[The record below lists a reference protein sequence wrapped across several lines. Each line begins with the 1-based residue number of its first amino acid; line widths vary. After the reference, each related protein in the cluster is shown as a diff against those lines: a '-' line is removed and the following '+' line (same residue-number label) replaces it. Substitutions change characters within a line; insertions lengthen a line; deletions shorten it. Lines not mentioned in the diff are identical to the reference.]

1 MDQFSALTKSMANDR
16 IAAAQYRALLASS
29 PHGIVAVDGG
39 GIIQLVNHTAEV
51 LFGYSSD
58 ELVGRSIE
66 VLVPERVR
74 EIHAEERNEYCK
86 SPWSRPMGMGIEL
99 TGRRRDGSEL
109 PVEISLAHV
118 RVGSETTVF
127 SFITDIRNRT
137 ETEAL
142 QREAQRIEAVGRL
155 AGRVADEFNQL
166 LDVLSRQSCVAM
178 QRCQDDP
185 VLRSSVEAMSAASA
199 QAQLISRKLLAFS
212 RGMRNQPE
220 WFEPNQRL
228 SEMRHVL
235 NDALGEGV
243 ELDLLPGEDVGEILG
258 DPLQFGEVILN
269 LVQNAADAMP
279 RGGRAAIET
288 AAVDVGEDFVH
299 GHLPLSAGPHLL
311 VKVTD
316 TGIGMTPDV
325 QSRIFEP
332 FCTTKAGHAGLGLAA
347 VYGIVRDAG
356 GSIAASTQPGR
367 GTAFHL
373 MFPRIWRMGQ
383 ETDGERPES

>member
-1 MDQFSALTKSMANDR
+1 
-16 IAAAQYRALLASS
+16 
-29 PHGIVAVDGG
+29 
-39 GIIQLVNHTAEV
+39 
-51 LFGYSSD
+51 
-58 ELVGRSIE
+58 
-66 VLVPERVR
+66 
-74 EIHAEERNEYCK
+74 
-86 SPWSRPMGMGIEL
+86 
-99 TGRRRDGSEL
+99 
-109 PVEISLAHV
+109 
-118 RVGSETTVF
+118 
-127 SFITDIRNRT
+127 
-137 ETEAL
+137 
-142 QREAQRIEAVGRL
+142 
-155 AGRVADEFNQL
+155 
-166 LDVLSRQSCVAM
+166 
-178 QRCQDDP
+178 
-185 VLRSSVEAMSAASA
+185 
-199 QAQLISRKLLAFS
+199 
-212 RGMRNQPE
+212 
-220 WFEPNQRL
+220 
-228 SEMRHVL
+228 MRHVL

-269 LVQNAADAMP
+269 LVRNAADAMP

-383 ETDGERPES
+383 EADGERPES